1 MSVGFKVTV
10 AVSVLFA
17 VIILAVMLRSNRFFH
32 CLIISALSGC
42 AALFAINLL
51 SDFLGFSVMINPAS
65 ITVSALGGLP
75 GVVLLLISRA
85 LIL

>member
-1 MSVGFKVTV
+1 MSVQFKIIAAV
-10 AVSVLFA
+10 AVLFV
-17 VIILAVMLRSNRFFH
+17 VIILAVMIRSNRFFH

-51 SDFLGFSVMINPAS
+51 SDFLGFSVMINPTS
-65 ITVSALGGLP
+65 IAVSALGGLP

-85 LIL
+85 IIL

>member
-1 MSVGFKVTV
+1 MSVGFKVI
-10 AVSVLFA
+10 AAIAVLFV

-32 CLIISALSGC
+32 CLIISAVSGC

-51 SDFLGFSVMINPAS
+51 SDFLGFSIMINPTSLA
-65 ITVSALGGLP
+65 VSAIGGLP